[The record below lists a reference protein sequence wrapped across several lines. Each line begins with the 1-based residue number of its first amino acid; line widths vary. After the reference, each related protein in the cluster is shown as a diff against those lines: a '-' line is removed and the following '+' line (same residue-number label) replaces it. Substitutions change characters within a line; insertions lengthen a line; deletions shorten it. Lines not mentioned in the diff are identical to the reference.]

1 MLNHCLL
8 WNFFQ
13 VLTREEV
20 RQILAARNEKIEK
33 QTRALYDL
41 EGERK
46 KKLTFSKVRETLVPF
61 PDW

>member
-1 MLNHCLL
+1 M
-8 WNFFQ
+8 
-13 VLTREEV
+13 
-20 RQILAARNEKIEK
+20 AARNEKIEK